1 MTLTAC
7 AHSGNNASLGPL
19 PAELKTCFDQIVP
32 APGKPGTELTKQQMA
47 RLVADL
53 KKSEL
58 AKSQCGK
65 RLIAYYETQAG
76 VLK

>member
-1 MTLTAC
+1 
-7 AHSGNNASLGPL
+7 
-19 PAELKTCFDQIVP
+19 
-32 APGKPGTELTKQQMA
+32 MA